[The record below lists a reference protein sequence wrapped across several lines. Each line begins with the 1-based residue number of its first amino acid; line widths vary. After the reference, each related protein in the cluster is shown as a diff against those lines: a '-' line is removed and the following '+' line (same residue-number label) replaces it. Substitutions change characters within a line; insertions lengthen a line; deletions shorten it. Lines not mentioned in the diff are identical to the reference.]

1 MKNTI
6 DQKAREGYTLE
17 LGKLIDESF
26 ATFKKTILISGLGML
41 IVSVIMV
48 LFYVGLLGS
57 FFGFSNLSKTVLSIE
72 TLAKEPNF
80 IIGSG
85 IVSMFVSAL
94 FAPFTAGFIHLN
106 YLAHHNKP
114 FGIENLFDFYK
125 EPYYKQ
131 IFLSYIVIGGLTA
144 LITTVL
150 SLLGYEKLN
159 TFVQILFSL
168 ATIFTLPLII
178 YGKLNYLE
186 ALSKSVQLYTKQPLI
201 ILVALLIAVIGML
214 LGIFILCI
222 GIIFTIPYL
231 YAMHYALYAQA
242 VGFDTTSPSIATLE
256 E

>member
-1 MKNTI
+1 
-6 DQKAREGYTLE
+6 
-17 LGKLIDESF
+17 
-26 ATFKKTILISGLGML
+26 ML

-131 IFLSYIVIGGLTA
+131 IFLSYLVIGGLTA

-159 TFVQILFSL
+159 RSPLKKCTIVYK
-168 ATIFTLPLII
+168 ATS
-178 YGKLNYLE
+178 NYLGSFANCRDWNAIGDFYFVYWNYFYNTLFICD
-186 ALSKSVQLYTKQPLI
+186 ALCVVCASRRI
-201 ILVALLIAVIGML
+201 
-214 LGIFILCI
+214 
-222 GIIFTIPYL
+222 
-231 YAMHYALYAQA
+231 
-242 VGFDTTSPSIATLE
+242 
-256 E
+256 

>member
-6 DQKAREGYTLE
+6 DQKAREGYALE
-17 LGKLIDESF
+17 LGKLIDDSF
-26 ATFKKTILISGLGML
+26 ATFKKTFLVSGVGML
-41 IVSVIMV
+41 IVSAIMI
-48 LFYVGLLGS
+48 LFYVGLMGS
-57 FFGFSNLSKTVLSIE
+57 FFGFSNLSKTLLSIE

-106 YLAHHNKP
+106 HLAHTQKS
-114 FGIENLFDFYK
+114 FSIENLFDFYK

-131 IFLSYIVIGGLTA
+131 IFLSYLIIGGITA
-144 LITTVL
+144 LFTTVL
-150 SLLGYEKLN
+150 SLFGYEKIN

-168 ATIFTLPLII
+168 ATIFTIPLII
-178 YGKLNYLE
+178 YGKLNYAD
-186 ALSKSVQLYTKQPLI
+186 ALSKSVQLYAKQPLI
-201 ILVALLIAVIGML
+201 ILVAMLVAVIGML

-231 YAMHYALYAQA
+231 YSMHYAIYAQS
-242 VGFDTTSPSIATLE
+242 VGFQNTSPIDE
-256 E
+256 IGIE

>member
-6 DQKAREGYTLE
+6 DQKAKQGYSLE

-26 ATFKKTILISGLGML
+26 ATFKKTFLVSGLGML

-57 FFGFSNLSKTVLSIE
+57 FFGFSNISKTLLSIE

-106 YLAHHNKP
+106 HLSHTQKS
-114 FGIENLFDFYK
+114 FSIDNLFDFYK

-131 IFLSYIVIGGLTA
+131 IFLGYLIIGGITA
-144 LITTVL
+144 LFTTVL
-150 SLLGYEKLN
+150 SLLGYEKIN
-159 TFVQILFSL
+159 TFVQIIVSL
-168 ATIFTLPLII
+168 ATLFTIPLII
-178 YGKLNYLE
+178 YGKLNYTE
-186 ALSKSVQLYTKQPLI
+186 ALSKSIQLYAKQPLI
-201 ILVALLIAVIGML
+201 ILVAMLIAVIGML

-222 GIIFTIPYL
+222 GIIFTVPYL
-231 YAMHYALYAQA
+231 YAMHYTLYAQA
-242 VGFDTTSPSIATLE
+242 VGFEETTNVSENQSE
-256 E
+256 